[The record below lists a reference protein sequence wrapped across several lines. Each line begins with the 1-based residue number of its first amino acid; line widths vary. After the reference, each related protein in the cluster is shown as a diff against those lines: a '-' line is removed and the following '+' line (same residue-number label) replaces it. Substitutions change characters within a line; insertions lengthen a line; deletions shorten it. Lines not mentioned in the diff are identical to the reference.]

1 MTLPDDA
8 ARIQQLEK
16 ENRVLL
22 KKLHRSETNRSE
34 LERTHE
40 LKESLLR
47 QVIQDLRDS
56 ERTIEEKNHALQHQA
71 QTLETLLFELKQ
83 TQSQLIQSEKM
94 SSLGQLVAGVAHEI
108 NNPTNFIYG
117 NIAHAWNY
125 AQDLMELL
133 QCYQKHYPKPV
144 EELAEQIENFDLDFI
159 KEDFEKVL
167 GSMQIGAE
175 RIQNIVG
182 SLRTFS
188 RLNEAEIKKVD
199 LHEGIESTLLILAYR
214 LRPRLD
220 YPGIE
225 VLKDYRKL
233 PRIEC
238 YAGQL
243 NQVFMNLL
251 TNAIDALEEQFAKDS
266 CSDWQPRLTIRT
278 QLKDALIQICIADN
292 GTGIP
297 QEIQN
302 RLFDPFFT
310 TKAIG
315 KGTGL
320 GLAISYQIVTQRHG
334 GNLRCLS
341 KPGVGTEFWIEI
353 PIKN

>member
-8 ARIQQLEK
+8 ERIQQLEK
-16 ENRVLL
+16 ENRILQ
-22 KKLHRSETNRSE
+22 KKLQRSETNRSE
-34 LERTHE
+34 LERTND

-47 QVIQDLRDS
+47 QVIQDLQNS

-71 QTLETLLFELKQ
+71 EELEKLLSELKHTQ
-83 TQSQLIQSEKM
+83 TQLIQSEKM

-117 NIAHAWNY
+117 NTSHARSY
-125 AQDLMELL
+125 VQDIMDLL
-133 QCYQKHYPKPV
+133 QSYQYYYPQPV
-144 EELAEQIENFDLDFI
+144 PELAEQIEDLDLDFL
-159 KEDFEKVL
+159 KEDLLNVL
-167 GSMQIGAE
+167 ESIRIGAE
-175 RIQNIVG
+175 RIQKIVT

-188 RLNEAEIKKVD
+188 RLDEAELKQVD
-199 LHEGIESTLLILAYR
+199 LHEGVESALMILAHR
-214 LRPRLD
+214 LRPRLNF
-220 YPGIE
+220 PGVE
-225 VLKDYRKL
+225 VLKDYSQL
-233 PRIEC
+233 PKIEC

-251 TNAIDALEEQFAKDS
+251 TNAIDALEERFAQHAS
-266 CSDWQPRLTIRT
+266 STWQPKLKICT
-278 QLKDALIQICIADN
+278 QISAPWIQICIADN

-297 QEIQN
+297 EAIQN

-310 TKAIG
+310 TKSIG

-320 GLAISYQIVTQRHG
+320 GLSISYQIITEQHH

-341 KPGVGTEFWIEI
+341 TPGEGTEFWIEI
-353 PIKN
+353 PAQK

>member
-71 QTLETLLFELKQ
+71 QTLETLLFGLKQ

-117 NIAHAWNY
+117 NIAHARNY
-125 AQDLMELL
+125 AQDLMDLL

-144 EELAEQIENFDLDFI
+144 EELAEQIEDLDLDFL
-159 KEDFEKVL
+159 KEDLLKVL
-167 GSMQIGAE
+167 ESMRTGAE
-175 RIQNIVG
+175 RIQSIVN
-182 SLRTFS
+182 SLRIFS
-188 RLNEAEIKKVD
+188 RLDEAEIKRVD
-199 LHEGIESTLLILAYR
+199 LHAGIESALLILSHR
-214 LRPRLD
+214 LRSRID
-220 YPGIE
+220 YPGI
-225 VLKDYRKL
+225 KICKNYGQL
-233 PRIEC
+233 PQLEC

-251 TNAIDALEEQFAKDS
+251 TNAIDALEEKFAQHPTS
-266 CSDWQPRLTIRT
+266 NWHPRITIRT
-278 QLKDALIQICIADN
+278 LSRPQSVQICIADN
-292 GTGIP
+292 GMGIP
-297 QEIQN
+297 QDIQS

-310 TKAIG
+310 TKPIG

-320 GLAISYQIVTQRHG
+320 GLAISYQIVTRRHG
-334 GNLRCLS
+334 GNLRCVS
-341 KPGVGTEFWIEI
+341 TPDVGTEFWVEI